1 MIKLKNLWK
10 IALAT
15 MTMSAMLVA
24 CDTESSDNGKK
35 NDDSGLGLTG
45 VYSYTV
51 NRNDIAAAWRGSVDS
66 PIFSVMFL
74 DETALEIVKKEGA
87 PVSHV

>member
-24 CDTESSDNGKK
+24 CDTTSDDGKK
-35 NDDSGLGLTG
+35 MIAKVLLT
-45 VYSYTV
+45 V
-51 NRNDIAAAWRGSVDS
+51 I
-66 PIFSVMFL
+66 L
-74 DETALEIVKKEGA
+74 
-87 PVSHV
+87 